1 MRVAVEKVLEN
12 NPVWVKFDFKKNFN
26 EAKVFRTTVYG
37 CLLNMNPME
46 DIQNQY
52 GALGSIE
59 FTRKVHQTLPK
70 CRTIVDPQ
78 LAETLR
84 RRKDPNAIVAKGDG
98 HATRAQDR
106 EWVDKNQ
113 KDPDPEK
120 IRQS

>member
-1 MRVAVEKVLEN
+1 MAVEKVLEN